1 MSGFNSVSSQIK
13 SIVCKTV
20 FLSSRSSS
28 EMLSKCKDFLR
39 TTRSRWFQHACCITL
54 WAGQKKR
61 KEITWKKAMVNKI
74 YKCQDIQY
82 CTSRK
87 TMTKVDTGSNKRLF
101 WAVLVGRQCS
111 LHVMPFIFHEQS
123 ACKAVGALHQKPETH
138 DLCLNCWPV
147 NKGLWGSLAVDLHI
161 SCCPHSSS
169 VGHLMKPTISLCG
182 SWSCSWIPEG
192 RLKLL
197 LDLIVL

>member
-1 MSGFNSVSSQIK
+1 MSGFNSVSTQIK

-20 FLSSRSSS
+20 LLSRSSS
-28 EMLSKCKDFLR
+28 EMQRFSENY
-39 TTRSRWFQHACCITL
+39 ITL
-54 WAGQKKR
+54 WAGQKKN
-61 KEITWKKAMVNKI
+61 ITWKKAMVNKI

-111 LHVMPFIFHEQS
+111 LHVKPFIFHEQS
-123 ACKAVGALHQKPETH
+123 ACKAVGALHQKPETY

-169 VGHLMKPTISLCG
+169 VGHLMKPTISVIMQTRTICYH
-182 SWSCSWIPEG
+182 PTFT
-192 RLKLL
+192 LL
-197 LDLIVL
+197 SD